1 MCIHSMSQVYR
12 KKTGE
17 TVCKSGQFHIH
28 AILAL
33 YFALQKVELRKVEVA
48 WKRAAEAAKELT
60 EEEQETQ
67 VIRHHNTDYPFV
79 L

>member
-1 MCIHSMSQVYR
+1 MIQGYR

-28 AILAL
+28 VILAL
-33 YFALQKVELRKVEVA
+33 HFALQKVELQKADVP